1 LADEATPEAALQL
14 IGFLEHLQ
22 AELDAE
28 LKALSPQEQKAVQG
42 PIDALRPRVAAL
54 PRCDVPPQRPQPV
67 VPRQV
72 RFPAQTIP
80 QQRPMPLDPVAFQQ
94 GVRPNQAEVEWQGT
108 WWAAEV
114 VKTNGD
120 RYYIH
125 YTGWD
130 NSWDEWVG
138 PDRIR
143 MPVAKQ

>member
-1 LADEATPEAALQL
+1 
-14 IGFLEHLQ
+14 
-22 AELDAE
+22 
-28 LKALSPQEQKAVQG
+28 
-42 PIDALRPRVAAL
+42 
-54 PRCDVPPQRPQPV
+54 
-67 VPRQV
+67 
-72 RFPAQTIP
+72 
-80 QQRPMPLDPVAFQQ
+80 MPLDPVAFQQ
-94 GVRPNQAEVEWQGT
+94 RVRQNQAEVEWHGT

-143 MPVAKQ
+143 MHRPGSL